1 MFSKV
6 LIANRG
12 EIACRVIRTCR
23 RLGVSTVAV
32 YSEADAQ
39 APHAALADEAYC
51 VGPATA
57 RESYLNADAI
67 LRVARESGA
76 DALHPGYGFL
86 SENAHFARACG
97 EAGITFVGP
106 SPGVIERMGDK
117 VEARAAA
124 IEVGLP
130 LLPGSQD
137 EVSDDEA
144 LSLAEGIGFPVIVK
158 AAAGGGGIGMRVAH
172 SGKELAEVLKGARSL
187 AENAFGSAKVYLERY
202 VEKAAHVEIQVLGDS
217 QGQVIHLNERDCST
231 QRRHQKVIEETPSP
245 RMTAELRT
253 RMTDAA
259 TSLARHIGYTNAG
272 TVEFLVDDAG
282 RFYFLEVN
290 TRLQV
295 EHPVTEMVTGLDL
308 VELQL
313 RVASGEPLP
322 VAQDDIRS
330 KGHAFEARVYSEDP
344 DTLFPTTGVISEMA
358 EPEGPNVRVD
368 SGISVGYE
376 VSPFYD
382 PMLAKII
389 VWGEDRGEAVARLE
403 QALAGYRLRGLRCNI
418 PLVLDIL
425 AHPEFRGG
433 SYTTGVIDAVLA
445 ERQSRNG
452 NGKEAAA
459 AVAVSLA
466 LELRRRAAAQSPS
479 RGESAWRREGRR
491 QLMMSRQQWSRR

>member
-1 MFSKV
+1 M
-6 LIANRG
+6 
-12 EIACRVIRTCR
+12 
-23 RLGVSTVAV
+23 
-32 YSEADAQ
+32 
-39 APHAALADEAYC
+39 
-51 VGPATA
+51 GPAPA
-57 RESYLNADAI
+57 KESYLNADAI

-187 AENAFGSAKVYLERY
+187 AENAFGSGKVYLERY

-217 QGQVIHLNERDCST
+217 QGRVIHLNERDCST

-245 RMTAELRT
+245 RMTVELRT

-259 TSLARHIGYTNAG
+259 TALARHIGYANAG
-272 TVEFLVDDAG
+272 TVEFLVDDEG

-290 TRLQV
+290 ARLQV

-330 KGHAFEARVYSEDP
+330 RGHAFEARVYSEDP
-344 DTLFPTTGVISEMA
+344 DTLFPTTGVIGEMV

-376 VSPFYD
+376 VSPF
-382 PMLAKII
+382 L
-389 VWGEDRGEAVARLE
+389 
-403 QALAGYRLRGLRCNI
+403 
-418 PLVLDIL
+418 
-425 AHPEFRGG
+425 
-433 SYTTGVIDAVLA
+433 
-445 ERQSRNG
+445 
-452 NGKEAAA
+452 
-459 AVAVSLA
+459 
-466 LELRRRAAAQSPS
+466 
-479 RGESAWRREGRR
+479 
-491 QLMMSRQQWSRR
+491 